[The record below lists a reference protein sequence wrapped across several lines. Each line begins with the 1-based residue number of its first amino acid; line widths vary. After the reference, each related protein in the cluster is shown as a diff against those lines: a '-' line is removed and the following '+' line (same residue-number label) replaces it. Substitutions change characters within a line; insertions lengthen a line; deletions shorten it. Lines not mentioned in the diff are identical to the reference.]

1 MLNEL
6 DYTIEEGESSPYD
19 ICVYALSTCGF
30 CKKGIN
36 FLREKK
42 VKFRYIYVDLIGQD
56 LRLRTK
62 KELSDKYNERIG
74 FPFVVITSFSLLSTY
89 GVLKTLMV
97 DVFPSL

>member
-6 DYTIEEGESSPYD
+6 DYTIEEGDNNPYD

-30 CKKGIN
+30 CKRGIN
-36 FLREKK
+36 FLRENKF
-42 VKFRYIYVDLIGQD
+42 KFRYLYVDLNGQD

-74 FPFVVITSFSLLSTY
+74 FPFVVINDGEKILVGFKEEKWKETFK
-89 GVLKTLMV
+89 V
-97 DVFPSL
+97 

>member
-6 DYTIEEGESSPYD
+6 DYTIEEGDNNPYD

-30 CKKGIN
+30 CKRGIN
-36 FLREKK
+36 FLRENKF
-42 VKFRYIYVDLIGQD
+42 KFRYLYVDLIGQD

-74 FPFVVITSFSLLSTY
+74 FPFVVINDGEKILVGFKEEKWKETFK
-89 GVLKTLMV
+89 V
-97 DVFPSL
+97 

>member
-6 DYTIEEGESSPYD
+6 DYSIEEGESSPYD

-42 VKFRYIYVDLIGQD
+42 VKFRYIYFTTYFILQGENSI
-56 LRLRTK
+56 
-62 KELSDKYNERIG
+62 
-74 FPFVVITSFSLLSTY
+74 SFQS
-89 GVLKTLMV
+89 
-97 DVFPSL
+97 F

>member
-6 DYTIEEGESSPYD
+6 DYTIEDGENNPYD

-36 FLREKK
+36 FLREKNF
-42 VKFRYIYVDLIGQD
+42 KFRYIYVDMMGQD
-56 LRLRTK
+56 IRMRTK

-74 FPFVVITSFSLLSTY
+74 FPFVVINDGEKILVGFKEEKWKDTF
-89 GVLKTLMV
+89 K
-97 DVFPSL
+97 